1 MATTAHFQKKV
12 TFAKQGIIYTYSNSS
27 SQAEKALNL
36 QVSRR
41 IYKKVVSLRQN
52 ILLYYWLNF

>member
-1 MATTAHFQKKV
+1 MGKKKV
-12 TFAKQGIIYTYSNSS
+12 TFAKQGVIYYTYGDNNS
-27 SQAEKALNL
+27 QVKKALSH

>member
-1 MATTAHFQKKV
+1 MGKKKV
-12 TFAKQGIIYTYSNSS
+12 TFAKQGVIYTYGDNNS
-27 SQAEKALNL
+27 QVKKALSH